1 MSRSQSDH
9 STKQSYSF
17 LCRQYQV
24 FPNGPDGIIIVV
36 DVIILL
42 FLIQDIP
49 DTLASFT
56 SYRQANNI
64 WCDFIVRSMIFEQ
77 EMGM

>member
-1 MSRSQSDH
+1 M
-9 STKQSYSF
+9 KQSYSF

-24 FPNGPDGIIIVV
+24 FPNGPNGVIIIVV
-36 DVIILL
+36 DIIFFK